1 MEAKQAWFVG
11 VDVGGTKIHAALVH
25 PSGLVRKRRRLAT
38 PRDATRED
46 VLASILQAVRE
57 VLEKGDLDNE
67 RLGGIGLAVPGLIH
81 YPSAMVEAAPNITI
95 SGINLED
102 PLRDAFGCPVELAN
116 DTDAC
121 AMGEKWVGSARGMD
135 LAVGVFVGTGI
146 GGGVIVHRKL
156 LRGQTYS
163 AAEIGHIVMQID
175 GPLCGCGNR
184 GCLEALASRTAIERD
199 VRQAIAEGR
208 PSLLGELLED
218 DERGVLRSGML
229 KQGLEAG
236 DELTVE
242 IMQRAGHVLAQAM
255 VSLRR
260 LFEPDVMILG
270 GGVMEACGDF
280 IMPIVERE
288 VPADPYLGRRDGG
301 RVVLSALGD
310 DAGVLGA
317 AALAMDRA
325 GLDPF
330 DEQADTGLIDYP
342 EIKLTDQGGVTVG
355 DKEFD
360 GDVIVRVNGKARKR
374 KKSDDGRLASV
385 ADLRE
390 KDLSRAVKGGPEL
403 LLIACP
409 PTDTADLHDDLKRY
423 LTRRAIRW
431 ELLDRNLAERRFAEK
446 TARRALLMLTG

>member
-1 MEAKQAWFVG
+1 MEAQQAWFAG

-25 PSGLVRKRRRLAT
+25 PSGRVRKRRRLAT
-38 PRDATRED
+38 PREATREN

-57 VLEKGDLDNE
+57 VLDKADLDSE

-81 YPSAMVEAAPNITI
+81 YPRAMVEAAPNITI
-95 SGINLED
+95 SGINLEE
-102 PLRDAFGCPVELAN
+102 PLRDAFHCPVELAN

-163 AAEIGHIVMQID
+163 AAEIGHMVMQID
-175 GPLCGCGNR
+175 GPVCGCGNR

-199 VRQAIAEGR
+199 VRQAISDGR
-208 PSLLGELLED
+208 PTLLNELLED
-218 DERGVLRSGML
+218 DRGVLRSGML
-229 KQGLEAG
+229 KKALEAD

-280 IMPIVERE
+280 LMPIVERE

-317 AALAMDRA
+317 AALAMERA

-330 DEQADTGLIDYP
+330 DEQTDTGRIDYP
-342 EIKLTDQGGVTVG
+342 EVRLDGQGGVTVG
-355 DKEFD
+355 ENEFA

-385 ADLRE
+385 TDLRE
-390 KDLSRAVKGGPEL
+390 KDLRRAVKGGPEL
-403 LLIACP
+403 LIIARP
-409 PTDTADLHDDLKRY
+409 PADDADLHDDLKRY

-431 ELLDRNLAERRFAEK
+431 ELIDRTEADRRFADGTE
-446 TARRALLMLTG
+446 RRALLMLTG